1 MRIGQTSLIVFVS
14 KIVGSIAGFVA
25 TLYFARL
32 LGAGVLGT
40 YSLVLAV
47 VAWVGLVGKIG
58 ITGAVQKRMSEG
70 EEPDEFFTA
79 GALSLLA
86 LFVALAVAVYA
97 ARDPLVAYIGQ
108 PLVDFVVLL
117 LFATLLN
124 ALSGTVLTGSHLVHV
139 RGVLSSVRMIVRS
152 VLQIGLVVVGFE
164 LVGMLAGHAL
174 GYVIVGVAGLLIA
187 RPAIRLPSRRHFEN
201 LAAYAKY
208 AWLGGIEG
216 KTFGWVDVIVLGL
229 FVGSDLIGV
238 YSVAWTISMFLLTS
252 GSAISSATFPEISNA
267 TADADQ
273 QAAAPILEDA
283 LRYGGLILIPG
294 LVGGAVLGPRILR
307 IYGQEFTV
315 GGTVLT
321 ILVGAVLLR
330 SYQKQLLT
338 ALSAMDRPDLTFNVN
353 AAFIGSNLVLN
364 LVLVFLYG
372 WIGAAVATLL
382 SVGLGAVLAYRYVAR
397 LIDFGVPVADVGK
410 QVVAA
415 GVCGVVAAGGLWIEG
430 TYALVQHNFA
440 LVVVLV
446 GAGAGSYFVVLYAIS
461 GAFRTTVREN
471 LPDNLSSI
479 VQ

>member
-14 KIVGSIAGFVA
+14 QIVGSVAGFVA

-47 VAWVGLVGKIG
+47 VAWVGLIGKIG

-70 EEPDEFFTA
+70 REPDAFFTA
-79 GALSLLA
+79 GALTLLA
-86 LFVALAVAVYA
+86 LFAVLTLAVYA
-97 ARDPLVAYIGQ
+97 FRGPLAAYIGR
-108 PLVDFVVLL
+108 PLIGFVVLL

-124 ALSGTVLTGSHLVHV
+124 ALGGTALTGSHLVHV
-139 RGVLSSVRMIVRS
+139 RGILASVRMILRS
-152 VLQIGLVVVGFE
+152 VFQIGLVVLGFE
-164 LVGMLAGHAL
+164 LVGMLAGHAI
-174 GYVIVGVAGLLIA
+174 GFVIVGVAGLLIA
-187 RPAIRLPSRRHFEN
+187 GPSLRLPSRRHFEE
-201 LAAYAKY
+201 LASYAKY

-216 KTFGWVDVIVLGL
+216 KTFGWVDVIVLGF
-229 FVGSDLIGV
+229 FVDSNLIGI
-238 YSVAWTISMFLLTS
+238 YSVAWTVSMFLLTS
-252 GSAISSATFPEISNA
+252 GSAISSATFPEISSI
-267 TADADQ
+267 TADADH

-283 LRYGGLILIPG
+283 MRYGGLILIPG

-307 IYGQEFTV
+307 IYGPEFTA

-321 ILVGAVLLR
+321 LLVAAVLLR
-330 SYQKQLLT
+330 SYQKQLST

-353 AAFIGSNLVLN
+353 AVFIGANLVLN
-364 LVLVFLYG
+364 VVLVYRYG

-382 SVGLGAVLAYRYVAR
+382 SVALGASLAYRYTAR
-397 LIDFGVPVADVGK
+397 LIDFDVPFGDIGK

-415 GVCGVVAAGGLWIEG
+415 GVCGAVAYVGLRIEA

-446 GAGAGSYFVVLYAIS
+446 GAGAGAYFAVLYAIS
-461 GAFRTTVREN
+461 GAFRTTVRNN
-471 LPDNLSSI
+471 LPERLVDVSR
-479 VQ
+479 